1 MSFRVPEKFRV
12 RTGPLASTAAIGNAG
27 AFDIR
32 LPHSQRLD
40 ARPARAERGLKL
52 PEILPCQTCF
62 LTPGPRGP
70 SED

>member
-32 LPHSQRLD
+32 LPHSQRQGK
-40 ARPARAERGLKL
+40 RRAATGL
-52 PEILPCQTCF
+52 T
-62 LTPGPRGP
+62 R
-70 SED
+70 SDEDGATASV

>member
-32 LPHSQRLD
+32 LPHVSLFAVDEDVASIIMRACD
-40 ARPARAERGLKL
+40 AVSKAIGGKP
-52 PEILPCQTCF
+52 
-62 LTPGPRGP
+62 
-70 SED
+70 